1 MSRNLHPITMPKWG
15 LAMKEGSIIKWF
27 KEIGDEIKKGEN
39 LVEIETEKVVNEME
53 SPESGTLLKKCIEED
68 VKVNVGSLIA
78 IYGDSSVS
86 DKEIEKF
93 ISEFNENLKNEE
105 NLESDDLSQS
115 EKIKLDNIEINFV
128 NLSNDKQKNLLF
140 IHGFGGDLNNWMFN
154 QEELSKDYNTFALDL
169 PGHGLSSKN
178 IKESSLTDFSELIIK
193 FCEEHKLNNVN
204 LVGHS
209 FGAGI
214 AINCAFENMNYV
226 ESLNLISPIGL
237 GDEIDSS
244 YLENFITADSRKE
257 LKHELEKLY
266 FNSEILTRDLINE
279 VLKYKRIDGV
289 SNSLNLIKDEILA
302 SGKQKINLKEKINKI
317 SIPVTVIWGKED
329 SIIPFDHSKNLNE
342 KINIKIIDQCGHM
355 GHTEHPN
362 EVNVIIKDTIS
373 K

>member
-1 MSRNLHPITMPKWG
+1 MIRDLHAITMPKWG
-15 LAMKEGSIIKWF
+15 LAMKEGSIVKWF

-53 SPESGTLLKKCIEED
+53 SPENGTLLKKCIEEGI
-68 VKVNVGSLIA
+68 KVNVGSLIA
-78 IYGDSSVS
+78 IYGDTSVS
-86 DKEIEKF
+86 NEEIEKF
-93 ISEFNENLKNEE
+93 INEFNENLKNEE
-105 NLESDDLSQS
+105 NVESDDLNQS
-115 EKIKLDNIEINFV
+115 EKIKFDNTEINFV
-128 NLSNDKQKNLLF
+128 NLSMDKQKNLLF

-178 IKESSLTDFSELIIK
+178 INDSSLTFFSKLIIK
-193 FCEEHKLNNVN
+193 FCKEHKLNNIN

-237 GDEIDSS
+237 GDDIDSS
-244 YLENFITADSRKE
+244 YLENFISADSRKE
-257 LKHELEKLY
+257 LKQELEKLY

-289 SNSLNLIKDEILA
+289 SNSLNLIKDEILV
-302 SGKQKINLKEKINKI
+302 SGKQKINLKDKINKI
-317 SIPVTVIWGKED
+317 TIPTSIIWGKED
-329 SIIPFDHSKNLNE
+329 SIMPFDHSKNLNE
-342 KINIKIIDQCGHM
+342 KIYIKLLDKCGHM
-355 GHTEHPN
+355 AHIEHPN
-362 EVNVIIKDTIS
+362 EVNAIINNTVS